1 MAPPTYRRDVLQM
14 SDPTSAAFD
23 SHSLANLAQQLRD
36 GPLQELTELHRR
48 TALLSDAAVDEHER
62 LQRLTELALV
72 SLSAM
77 EQFHAFTRELRAQIV
92 ALAATP
98 ARELH

>member
-1 MAPPTYRRDVLQM
+1 M
-14 SDPTSAAFD
+14 SDPANVAFD
-23 SHSLANLAQQLRD
+23 SRSLASLAEQLRD
-36 GPLQELTELHRR
+36 GPLKKLTELHRR
-48 TALLSDAAVDEHER
+48 TALLSADTAADGHER

-77 EQFHAFTRELRAQIV
+77 EHFHAFTRELRAQIS

-98 ARELH
+98 AHELH

>member
-1 MAPPTYRRDVLQM
+1 M
-14 SDPTSAAFD
+14 SNSARAI
-23 SHSLANLAQQLRD
+23 SNSRSLATLAQQLHD
-36 GPLQELTELHRR
+36 GPLQELTELHRK
-48 TALLSDAAVDEHER
+48 TALLSTDASVDEHER

-77 EQFHAFTRELRAQIV
+77 EQFHAFTRELRAQIA